1 MGDAM
6 RGIARGGAAV
16 GVGVI
21 CALWLSLPAAAG
33 ERTLEGTAVAP
44 SESASAVSESTSP
57 DDTSPETTPDSEPP
71 DSEPPD
77 TTPDAEPTTP
87 DDTLVGSGDPDGD
100 VDTTRA
106 VIAVVGFLALLAVAS
121 WWMVRR
127 PDPDGRPMPPTD
139 SAPPSDLI

>member
-6 RGIARGGAAV
+6 RGIARGGTAV

-21 CALWLSLPAAAG
+21 CALWLSLPVAAG
-33 ERTLEGTAVAP
+33 ERTLEGAVVAP
-44 SESASAVSESTSP
+44 SESVPAVSESTSP
-57 DDTSPETTPDSEPP
+57 DTTPDSEPP
-71 DSEPPD
+71 DTSPD
-77 TTPDAEPTTP
+77 TEPTTP
-87 DDTLVGSGDPDGD
+87 DDTLVGAGDPDSD

-127 PDPDGRPMPPTD
+127 PDPDGRPMPTTD